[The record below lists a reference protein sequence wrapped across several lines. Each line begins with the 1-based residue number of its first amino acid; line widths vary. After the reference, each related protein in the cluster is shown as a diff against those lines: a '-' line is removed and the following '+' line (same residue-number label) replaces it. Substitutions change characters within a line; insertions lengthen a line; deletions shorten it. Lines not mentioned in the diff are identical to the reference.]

1 MTRPAEKAHDGGMPE
16 GFFTARSECIF
27 LRVKAKPG
35 AREDSILGV
44 RGAELLV
51 AVRVP
56 PEKGKANAEIA
67 RVLAKALGVSRDE
80 VILKRGGASAH
91 KVYTVPLGA
100 AAALG
105 KMVRAV

>member
-1 MTRPAEKAHDGGMPE
+1 MTRPPENTHHAAMPE
-16 GFFTARSECIF
+16 GFFTVRSRCIF

-35 AREDSILGV
+35 AREDSVLGV

-51 AVRVP
+51 SVRVP

-80 VILKRGGASAH
+80 VVLKLGGSSAH
-91 KVYTVPLGA
+91 KIFTVPLGA

-105 KMVRAV
+105 KMVSSV